1 MTAGRGRQALETV
14 FQPEFREDLMYW
26 VGENRKTAE
35 KILRLV
41 EEVARTPF
49 SGTGKPEPLKHFGPD
64 VWSRRIT
71 LEHRLVY
78 RVSGSRVDFLQC
90 RYNY

>member
-1 MTAGRGRQALETV
+1 MSAERRKVFETV
-14 FQPEFREDLMYW
+14 FQPEFREDLLYW
-26 VGENRKTAE
+26 VGQDRKTAE

-41 EEVARTPF
+41 EEISRTPF
-49 SGTGKPEPLKHFGPD
+49 SGAGKPEPLKHFGPD

-90 RYNY
+90 RYHY